1 MIFSLDIPK
10 QTQEVVFS
18 RKTDKVS
25 HVPLTFNVILVAQ
38 ISHQKHHGSYLDEK
52 SKVNKGN
59 GIIRKFKSILPK
71 NALLTIYISF
81 IRPNVDYCNFI
92 HDQTHNENSCNNLE
106 EIQYNAALVITGA
119 IEQTSKL
126 EVYEQLN
133 FESIKFRR

>member
-1 MIFSLDIPK
+1 MIFSPDIPK

-52 SKVNKGN
+52 SKVNKG
-59 GIIRKFKSILPK
+59 K